1 MRSIRRLA
9 TILLALFLNAG
20 VLAQSGVGISPPRVE
35 LPTQPGAEL
44 TQTILVDHPG
54 AVGTMEVDVSL
65 SDVLLGP
72 DGNPIYLGA
81 GLHPRSL
88 GPWLSLTPLRF
99 SLAPQERIEARYTV
113 QVPADAES
121 GTYWGVVFFESG
133 PVRQEEAPA
142 QGIGVRT
149 RVRVGH
155 VVYVH
160 VGEVV
165 REGQISGIR
174 FEPPASANRPAEVR
188 IVFQNTGN
196 GLIRLNGTVEVRTM
210 EGILVDELTVTNVA
224 SFPGATH
231 EIGVA
236 VGEGLDGGEYLVL
249 AVLDYGEATIVAGEG
264 FITVP

>member
-1 MRSIRRLA
+1 MHSIHRLV
-9 TILLALFLNAG
+9 TMSLALLVCAG
-20 VLAQSGVGISPPRVE
+20 ALAQSGVGISPPRVE
-35 LPTQPGAEL
+35 VQTNPGVEL
-44 TQTILVDHPG
+44 TQTIIVDHPG
-54 AVGTMEVDVSL
+54 TVGTMEVDVTV

-72 DGNPIYLGA
+72 DGSAIYLDP

-99 SLAPQERIEARYTV
+99 TLAPQERAEARYTV
-113 QVPADAES
+113 QVPADAED

-133 PVRQEEAPA
+133 TVRDDQAPA

-160 VGEVV
+160 VGAVS

-174 FEPPASANRPAEVR
+174 FEPPTSTNRPATVR

-196 GLIRLNGTVEVRTM
+196 GLLRLNGTIEVRTM
-210 EGILVDELTVTNVA
+210 DAVLVDELTVTNVA

-231 EIGVA
+231 EIAVA
-236 VGEGLDGGEYLVL
+236 VDEALVAGEYLVL
-249 AVLDYGEATIVAGEG
+249 AVLDYGEATVVAGEG
-264 FITVP
+264 LITVP